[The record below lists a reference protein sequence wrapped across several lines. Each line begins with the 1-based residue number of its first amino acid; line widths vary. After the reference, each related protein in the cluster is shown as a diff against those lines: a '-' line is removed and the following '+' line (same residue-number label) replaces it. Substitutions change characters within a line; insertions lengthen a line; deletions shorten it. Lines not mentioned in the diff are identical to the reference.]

1 MTELFTDTDMQP
13 IAAAAERDGQD
24 PAQWLLRIVRE
35 RLDAEE
41 LEDALVGAHV
51 TVVARAAA
59 DF

>member
-1 MTELFTDTDMQP
+1 MTELFTDTDMQR
-13 IAAAAERDGQD
+13 IATVAERDGQD
-24 PAQWLLRIVRE
+24 PAQSLLRIVRK

-41 LEDALVGAHV
+41 LEDALVGVHF